1 MVGKTPQVREIV
13 YNVLDDNGE
22 RTVIAK
28 GATTVDVGDTKELF
42 TRTTDLELVTSNT
55 FSNVANVQSNI
66 ISIETYLSQ
75 FSGSVYNP
83 ILVTL
88 QRDHVD
94 NAERIEVLEE
104 VHLSNSLIVSNNFS
118 NISILQEIVDSN
130 IGRIDGIVADQLS
143 NAIILDGTFSN
154 VTVLQGN
161 DARNFS
167 NISEIQT
174 IIQPALTA
182 LQEGQALQDIVTDLS
197 DRVRTATVRIGDNAG
212 DTAGG
217 SSVSIGNSAGRYIGD
232 NSIGIGAQ
240 AQVLSSQQD
249 GFNTSST
256 IVINAT
262 GIPLAPSRKNTLV
275 IAPIQTDD
283 SNTINI
289 MGYNDLTKEVVQS
302 TLLRGID
309 GNVHATTNISV
320 NNDTILFET
329 NGNGSF
335 GGDIEIAGTLEVGG
349 TSSFTGALQVDDTLE
364 IADTSSFGGD
374 MTIDANAFVYGQ
386 SFVVRNGL
394 ADKIKL
400 HNNGTGSFSS
410 HVDVRENLEV
420 GGTSSFT
427 RAMQVDDTL
436 EIADTSSFGGD
447 MTIDANAFVYGQS
460 FAMYDGI
467 TENIYIRNDGNA
479 SFNQKLL
486 ARNIDC
492 NETIDGFGTF
502 NMKSDPTTATATIS
516 SDGTSSFAGKMQ
528 IQDELVVEG
537 HSSFV
542 GGIKVLSPYTSSF
555 GGPIVVNNTSSF
567 TGVANFED
575 NISMTGES
583 FKMFVGTDEKIYIR
597 NDGNASFNQKLLVQ
611 NIDCNETID
620 GFGTF
625 NMKSESDPTTAT
637 ATINSDGTS
646 SFAGEMQIKNNLDVD
661 GTLDIK
667 TDGES
672 RITLTPRS
680 VNPSTV
686 DIVGELSL
694 KNNTT
699 KNVEIKGSAGTG
711 SFSSTVTCGGFV
723 LGNAI
728 ITKSATAAR
737 TYTIPNV
744 ANSDFVMTKGDQ
756 SISGIKEFSSA
767 ITGSMSKSIS
777 PGTDLSGF
785 SYNGSTDRTF
795 NVVSST
801 GNDVNTIVKR
811 DASGNF
817 SAGTITGS
825 MSKSISPGT
834 DLSGFSYN
842 GSTDRTFNVVSS
854 TGNDVNTIVKRD
866 ASGNFS
872 AGTITA
878 SISGEVSS
886 ISNHNTDA
894 LTEGTTNK
902 YFTNSLAMEALRS
915 TQYVRIGQ
923 ESGESGQSNFAIAI
937 GGRAGKTS
945 QGEAMAIGYGAGES
959 SQGLGSV
966 AIGYGAGKSN
976 QGSYSVAFG
985 FEAGSKNQG
994 SASVAIGVSAGI
1006 TKQGS
1011 RSIAIG
1017 LRAGLSSQGEY
1028 AIAIGY
1034 EAGQTSQPANTFYT
1048 RYDSVQGLSGTR
1060 YDLYIGTTGEIQKNT
1075 SDDRLKH
1082 DEKFI
1087 TGAVKS
1093 LSKLRPQEYLKRQNL
1108 DANVTPQGWTYE
1120 AGLMAQEVYYSAP
1133 ELRHI
1138 VMVPPEAGDIDNYT
1152 PPPSDDPTQDPDYS
1166 MWGSDFATVDYR
1178 QLTPYLVK
1186 AVQEIVTEL
1195 PRSKTTVSNTW
1206 GQSISGLVVSA
1217 NENAHK
1223 TNMTPIVTLSNVN
1236 MDKKWYGVVSD
1247 KTTDTNDY
1255 DTLIDTK
1262 GDTQIWVTDR
1272 GGPLESGDLITTS
1285 NIAPGFTQKQSD
1297 DILRNYTVAKVT
1309 QDCDFTE
1316 PVQRAIKV
1324 PKRELSNVTYYRHDA
1339 SWYTT
1344 LDRYENIPD
1353 FKKTVEEEPIYFRED
1368 VNEYTIK
1375 RYYQGDTEISQEKYD
1390 TLSEDDRTVKYLNE
1404 IDAEKYNTLD
1414 AVEKA
1419 TYSSGTRKQYK
1430 VIEYS
1435 HSKTQI
1441 PQHDEEVI
1449 IQELVDVLDENGQI
1463 VWEETG
1469 ETEPMYT
1476 LVDHGTYKAA
1486 LVSCKLI

>member
-13 YNVLDDNGE
+13 YNVLDDSGE

-55 FSNVANVQSNI
+55 FSNVVNVQSNI
-66 ISIETYLSQ
+66 ISIESYLSQ
-75 FSGSVYNP
+75 FSGSVYSP
-83 ILVTL
+83 LLVTL
-88 QRDHVD
+88 QRDHAD

-104 VHLSNSLIVSNNFS
+104 VHLSNSIIVSNNFS
-118 NISILQEIVDSN
+118 NITILQEIVDSN
-130 IGRIDGIVADQLS
+130 VGRIDGVVADQLS
-143 NAIILDGTFSN
+143 NAVIVSGTFSN
-154 VTVLQGN
+154 V
-161 DARNFS
+161 S
-167 NISEIQT
+167 NIQT
-174 IIQPALTA
+174 ELLSNVGRIEDLEADIGAIVNYGDITS
-182 LQEGQALQDIVTDLS
+182 LQSTVTDLS
-197 DRVRTATVRIGDNAG
+197 DRVTQPIVRIGDNAG

-217 SSVSIGNSAGRYIGD
+217 SSVSIGTGAGRNIGN

-240 AQVLSSQQD
+240 AQFLATTQD
-249 GFNTSST
+249 GFNTPQT

-262 GIPLAPSRKNTLV
+262 GQPLAPTRRETLV

-320 NNDTILFET
+320 NNDTILLET

-349 TSSFTGALQVDDTLE
+349 TSSFTGA
-364 IADTSSFGGD
+364 
-374 MTIDANAFVYGQ
+374 
-386 SFVVRNGL
+386 
-394 ADKIKL
+394 
-400 HNNGTGSFSS
+400 
-410 HVDVRENLEV
+410 
-420 GGTSSFT
+420 
-427 RAMQVDDTL
+427 MQVDDTL
-436 EIADTSSFGGD
+436 EIADTSSFGGNMTID
-447 MTIDANAFVYGQS
+447 ANAFVYGQSFAIWNGPAVKIKLHNDGTGSFLSDVDIGGNLEVGGTSSFTGAIQVDDTLEIADTSSFGGNMTIDANAFVYGQS
-460 FAMYDGI
+460 FAMYDGT

-479 SFNQKLL
+479 SFAEAVTAN
-486 ARNIDC
+486 NINC
-492 NETIDGFGTF
+492 NETLDVF
-502 NMKSDPTTATATIS
+502 NSFRMMDSSTANATINKI
-516 SDGTSSFAGKMQ
+516 GQSSFAGKMQ
-528 IQDELVVEG
+528 IKNELVVQG

-542 GGIKVLSPYTSSF
+542 GGIKVLSSSTSSF
-555 GGPIVVNNTSSF
+555 GGPVIVNSTSSF
-567 TGVANFED
+567 TGVANFEND
-575 NISMTGES
+575 ISVTGQS
-583 FKMFVGTDEKIYIR
+583 FAMYDGTTENIYIR
-597 NDGNASFNQKLLVQ
+597 NNGNASFAEAVTAN
-611 NIDCNETID
+611 NINCNETLDVFNSFRMVD
-620 GFGTF
+620 GSTS
-625 NMKSESDPTTAT
+625 NV
-637 ATINSDGTS
+637 TINNLGQS
-646 SFAGEMQIKNNLDVD
+646 SFAGEMQINNTLDVD

-667 TDGES
+667 TDGVS
-672 RITLTPRS
+672 RITLTPAG
-680 VNPSTV
+680 VNTSTV
-686 DIVGELSL
+686 DVLGELRLYNNPNS
-694 KNNTT
+694 KN
-699 KNVEIKGSAGTG
+699 IDLKGSDGTG
-711 SFSSTVTCGGFV
+711 SFGSTVTCGGFI
-723 LGNAI
+723 LGNAT

-744 ANSDFVMTKGDQ
+744 TNTEFVMKGGDQ
-756 SISGIKEFSSA
+756 D
-767 ITGSMSKSIS
+767 ITGTIS
-777 PGTDLSGF
+777 SL
-785 SYNGSTDRTF
+785 
-795 NVVSST
+795 
-801 GNDVNTIVKR
+801 
-811 DASGNF
+811 
-817 SAGTITGS
+817 
-825 MSKSISPGT
+825 
-834 DLSGFSYN
+834 
-842 GSTDRTFNVVSS
+842 
-854 TGNDVNTIVKRD
+854 
-866 ASGNFS
+866 
-872 AGTITA
+872 
-878 SISGEVSS
+878 
-886 ISNHNTDA
+886 SNHNTDGLSEGSTNLYFTTGRARGAISAGTGVSISNGSISIGQAVATNSSVEFADVTATTFTGA
-894 LTEGTTNK
+894 LSGNSDTATTAASCSGNSATATSVSSLSNHTTTDLSEGTSNK
-902 YFTNSLAMEALRS
+902 YFTTQRVIDALITPGNIRLGYAAGETGQQDFAVAIGLAA
-915 TQYVRIGQ
+915 GK
-923 ESGESGQSNFAIAI
+923 SGQGDYAVAVGRLAGETSQGDNAIAI
-937 GGRAGKTS
+937 GEYAG
-945 QGEAMAIGYGAGES
+945 G
-959 SQGLGSV
+959 
-966 AIGYGAGKSN
+966 SN
-976 QGSYSVAFG
+976 QGD
-985 FEAGSKNQG
+985 N
-994 SASVAIGVSAGI
+994 
-1006 TKQGS
+1006 
-1011 RSIAIG
+1011 
-1017 LRAGLSSQGEY
+1017 
-1028 AIAIGY
+1028 AIAIGERAGETSQGSY
-1034 EAGQTSQPANTFYT
+1034 AIALGYKAGQSLQPANSFYT
-1048 RYDSVQGLSGTR
+1048 RYASVRGLSGTR
-1060 YDLYIGTTGEIQKNT
+1060 YEMFIGTTGEIQKNT

-1082 DEKFI
+1082 DEKII

-1166 MWGSDFATVDYR
+1166 MWGDEFATVDYK
-1178 QLTPYLVK
+1178 QLAPYLVK

-1223 TNMTPIVTLSNVN
+1223 TNVTPIVTLSNVN

-1297 DILRNYTVAKVT
+1297 DIVRNYTVAKVT

-1324 PKRELSNVTYYRHDA
+1324 PKQELSNVTYYRHDA

-1344 LDRYENIPD
+1344 LDRYEKIPD

-1375 RYYQGDTEISQEKYD
+1375 RYYQGDTEISREKYN

-1419 TYSSGTRKQYK
+1419 TYSSGTRKLYK

-1435 HSKTQI
+1435 QSKTQI

-1449 IQELVDVLDENGQI
+1449 VQELVNVLDENGQI

-1469 ETEPMYT
+1469 ETEPVYT